1 MMLRKIITAKPKT
14 IIPKVSNKIKN
25 EYVSDATYGKSIQSP
40 NEG

>member
-1 MMLRKIITAKPKT
+1 MMFRKIIITKPKT

-25 EYVSDATYGKSIQSP
+25 EYVSDAAYGRSIHSP